1 VTENREHAPAI
12 SSASCACIS
21 FSPMIPMGTMAVLY
35 FRDGLVG

>member
-21 FSPMIPMGTMAVLY
+21 FSPMIPMGQWRSFISVMVW
-35 FRDGLVG
+35 